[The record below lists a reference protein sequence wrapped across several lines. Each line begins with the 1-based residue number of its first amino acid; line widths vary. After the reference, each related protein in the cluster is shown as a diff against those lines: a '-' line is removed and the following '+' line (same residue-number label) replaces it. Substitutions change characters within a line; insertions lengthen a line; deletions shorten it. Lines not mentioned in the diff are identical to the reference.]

1 MTQVDNR
8 MATLRALR
16 NGDPRALDLMSAL
29 PYREHHIV
37 AHHLALGGGHA
48 YSFPE
53 LATQFGVSTER
64 IRQVYNQ
71 SIAHIESRLFTKEE
85 P

>member
-1 MTQVDNR
+1 MRTDLR
-8 MATLRALR
+8 TATLRALR
-16 NGDPRALDLMSAL
+16 DGDRRAIKLMCAL
-29 PYREHHIV
+29 SYREHHIV

-48 YSFPE
+48 YSFSE
-53 LATQFGVSTER
+53 LATQFGVSAER

-71 SIAHIESRLFTKEE
+71 SIAHIESRLFTEEE

>member
-1 MTQVDNR
+1 MRTDLR

-16 NGDPRALDLMSAL
+16 DDDPRAIKLMCAL
-29 PYREHHIV
+29 SYREHHIV

-48 YSFPE
+48 YSE
-53 LATQFGVSTER
+53 LATQFGVSAER

-71 SIAHIESRLFTKEE
+71 SIAHIESRLFTEEE